1 MRALLS
7 YSFLRIAIFF
17 AVLLVLGLTGL
28 VHGFLLL
35 LVAAAASA
43 LISLVTLS
51 RLRSS
56 MSTSLTRRVTSFRE
70 RLDEGTRAEDTD

>member
-1 MRALLS
+1 MRALFS

-17 AVLLVLGLTGL
+17 AVLLILGVTGL

-56 MSTSLTRRVTSFRE
+56 MSSSLTKRISGFRE
-70 RLDEGTRAEDTD
+70 RLDEGTRAEDID

>member
-17 AVLLVLGLTGL
+17 AVLLILGLSGL

-35 LVAAAASA
+35 LVAAAVSA
-43 LISLVTLS
+43 LVSLVTLS

-56 MSTSLTRRVTSFRE
+56 MSTSITRRLGNFRE